1 MENSSKEGFMSKQ
14 EEKRPSIRF
23 KGYTEP
29 WEQRKLGAYLTVS
42 KNRNVDGEYDKSDVL
57 SVSGDYGIVN
67 QIKFQGRSFAGAS
80 VLPYGIV
87 ETGDVVY
94 TKSPLKANPYG
105 IIKTNHGKNGI
116 VSTLYAVYKV
126 NNGSN
131 GIFVEYYFDDNL
143 RLNKYLKPLVN
154 KGAKNDMKVTDE
166 NVLKGDVIFPSF
178 PEQTAIGSFF
188 QELDQLITLQQ
199 RELELIKEG
208 KKTLL
213 SKMFPKD
220 GENFPEIRFPGFTN
234 AWEQRKLGEVSNR
247 VKGNDGRMDLPTLT
261 ISAGHGWLDQ
271 KERFSGNIAGKEQ
284 KNYTLLTRGE
294 LSYNHGNSKLA
305 KYGAVFQLNDF
316 EEALVPKVY
325 HSFKMVNGN
334 SGLFIEYLFST
345 KLPDKELRKLIS
357 SGARMDGLLNITYN
371 DFVTI
376 NLTIPRNKEE
386 QIAIGSF
393 FQELDQLITLQQR
406 ELEMLKTM
414 KSTLLKAMFA

>member
-1 MENSSKEGFMSKQ
+1 MENSSKEGFMSKK
-14 EEKRPSIRF
+14 EERRPSIRF

-67 QIKFQGRSFAGAS
+67 QIEFQGRSFAGAS

-166 NVLKGDVIFPSF
+166 NVLKGDVIFPSL

-199 RELELIKEG
+199 REMELIKEG

-220 GENFPEIRFPGFTN
+220 GENFPEIRFPGFTD
-234 AWEQRKLGEVSNR
+234 AWEQRKLG
-247 VKGNDGRMDLPTLT
+247 D
-261 ISAGHGWLDQ
+261 ISTS
-271 KERFSGNIAGKEQ
+271 FSGGTPVAGNKRYYGGDIPFIRSAEI
-284 KNYTLLTRGE
+284 NSDSTELFLTNEGLE
-294 LSYNHGNSKLA
+294 NSSAKLVKKGDILYA
-305 KYGAVFQLNDF
+305 LYGATSGEVDISKINGAINQAILCI
-316 EEALVPKVY
+316 VPKINY
-325 HSFKMVNGN
+325 NSEFIMQWLKHRKKNITDKYLQGGQGN
-334 SGLFIEYLFST
+334 LSGILV
-345 KLPDKELRKLIS
+345 KELDIS
-357 SGARMDGLLNITYN
+357 LPV
-371 DFVTI
+371 F
-376 NLTIPRNKEE
+376 PE
-386 QIAIGSF
+386 QAAIGSF

-406 ELEMLKTM
+406 EMEILKTM

>member
-14 EEKRPSIRF
+14 EERRPSIRF

-126 NNGSN
+126 NNVSN

-199 RELELIKEG
+199 RELELMKEG

-220 GENFPEIRFPGFTN
+220 GENFPEIRFPSFTN
-234 AWEQRKLGEVSNR
+234 AWEQRKLGEVSEKVKEKNSDNLYSSVLTNSAELGIIPQRDFFDKDIANEKSLNGYYIVKQDDFVYNPRISNHAPVGPIKRNR
-247 VKGNDGRMDLPTLT
+247 LNEVGVMSPLYYVFRTHNIENSYLATYFDATYWHKFMKLNGDSGARAD
-261 ISAGHGWLDQ
+261 
-271 KERFSGNIAGKEQ
+271 RFAIKDS
-284 KNYTLLTRGE
+284 
-294 LSYNHGNSKLA
+294 
-305 KYGAVFQLNDF
+305 
-316 EEALVPKVY
+316 
-325 HSFKMVNGN
+325 
-334 SGLFIEYLFST
+334 LFIEMPIPFPP
-345 KLPDKELRKLIS
+345 LP
-357 SGARMDGLLNITYN
+357 
-371 DFVTI
+371 
-376 NLTIPRNKEE
+376 E
-386 QIAIGSF
+386 QTAIGSF
-393 FQELDQLITLQQR
+393 FKELDQLITLQQR
-406 ELEMLKTM
+406 E
-414 KSTLLKAMFA
+414 